1 MTDHAPR
8 IVRADTPQGASA
20 QLHGRWGA
28 AELGTRPQWEAVCEQ
43 LRASPPAPGLGW
55 DLTQLQWLDHVGAQL
70 VWNHWQRAW
79 PAQLAC
85 TDGQRDMLERVAEFT
100 TATPPA
106 REPWR
111 LAEQADH
118 LGVLVLH
125 GLSHA
130 RHMLEM
136 VGQLL
141 LDLGRL
147 ARAPRRGPWRDVSGH
162 LYRMGATAL
171 PITALVGFLI
181 GVVLAYLM
189 SLQLR
194 QFGAESFIVNILGI
208 SLIRELGPMLA
219 AILVAGRSGSAIT
232 AQIGVMRVTE
242 ELDAMRVMGIPHG
255 FRLVMPRTLALALA
269 MPLIS
274 VWTTLAALAGGMLA
288 ADISMDISPAYFG
301 AGAARGGEGG
311 QPGARHGQVGGI
323 RRLHRAHR
331 LPLGAAR
338 ETQHP
343 EPGRGHHG
351 LGGHVDHH
359 GHHRGR
365 LVRGGLQEHRN
376 MKMRWL
382 PPERLRRFPLL
393 PNCCAA
399 REGGR
404 RQHPHVKPPLSRFAS
419 SPQGGTPPVAWQSQ
433 FHGGT
438 GIAPRQFLPE
448 RGHG

>member
-1 MTDHAPR
+1 MSDQLPR
-8 IVRADTPQGASA
+8 VVRTDTPDGPCV

-28 AELGTRPQWEAVCEQ
+28 AELGSRAHWKALAAALEAQ
-43 LRASPPAPGLGW
+43 PAAPGLGW
-55 DLTQLQWLDHVGAQL
+55 DLTPLQWLDHVGAQL
-70 VWNHWQRAW
+70 LWNHWRRAW
-79 PAQLAC
+79 PERLAC
-85 TDGQRDMLERVAEFT
+85 TDSQRDILERVAEFT
-100 TATPPA
+100 QGEAPPP
-106 REPWR
+106 EPWR

-125 GLSHA
+125 ALSHA

-136 VGQLL
+136 VGQLVI
-141 LDLGRL
+141 DLARL

-219 AILVAGRSGSAIT
+219 AILVAGRSGSSIT

-255 FRLVMPRTLALALA
+255 FRLVMPRTLALAVA

-288 ADISMDISPAYFG
+288 ADIAMGISPAYFVQALPAAVKVGNLALAMAKSVVFG
-301 AGAARGGEGG
+301 AFIALIGCHWGLRVKPNTQSLGEGTT
-311 QPGARHGQVGGI
+311 ASVVTSITMVIVVDALFAVAFKNIGI
-323 RRLHRAHR
+323 
-331 LPLGAAR
+331 
-338 ETQHP
+338 
-343 EPGRGHHG
+343 
-351 LGGHVDHH
+351 
-359 GHHRGR
+359 
-365 LVRGGLQEHRN
+365 
-376 MKMRWL
+376 
-382 PPERLRRFPLL
+382 
-393 PNCCAA
+393 
-399 REGGR
+399 
-404 RQHPHVKPPLSRFAS
+404 
-419 SPQGGTPPVAWQSQ
+419 
-433 FHGGT
+433 
-438 GIAPRQFLPE
+438 
-448 RGHG
+448 